1 MSAAATIPARS
12 RVLSA
17 GRLRRRVGRAALYA
31 AVVWLALVFGIPLF
45 WTVSSSLKHVSELM
59 VFPPQFLPAA
69 PRFENYPRAWN
80 FVPFGALYTN
90 TATVAVLGT
99 LGAVL
104 SACLVAYGF
113 ARGNFPGRNFLF
125 YVVLTTL
132 MLPSEVTIIPKFL
145 LFKQI
150 GWLDTLNPL
159 IVPDWFGGGAFNIF
173 LLRQFFM
180 TIPRTFDEAAKVDGA
195 GSFRILWA
203 ILLPLCGP
211 ALITVAILT
220 FLNHWND
227 FFEPLIYLHSP
238 QNLTLSLGLRHFLIS
253 PSDGGEPKDHLLMA
267 AVLMAAFP
275 CIVLF
280 FVAQRYFVR
289 GIVMSGIKG

>member
-12 RVLSA
+12 RILSA

-80 FVPFGALYTN
+80 FVPFGAFYTN

>member
-1 MSAAATIPARS
+1 MSAAVSAPARAGA
-12 RVLSA
+12 VSA
-17 GRLRRRVGRAALYA
+17 GRLKRHAGRAVLYLVVGSL
-31 AVVWLALVFGIPLF
+31 AVVFGVPLF
-45 WTVSSSLKHVSELM
+45 WTISSSLKHVSELM
-59 VFPPQFLPAA
+59 VFPPQFLPASL
-69 PRFENYPRAWN
+69 RFENYPRAWN
-80 FVPFGALYTN
+80 FVPFGSFYWN
-90 TATVAVLGT
+90 TAVVSILGT
-99 LGAVL
+99 SGAVF
-104 SACLVAYGF
+104 SSCLVAYGF
-113 ARGNFPGRNFLF
+113 ARGNFPGRTVLF

-145 LFKQI
+145 IFKEL
-150 GWLDTLNPL
+150 GWLDTFKPL

-203 ILLPLCGP
+203 ILLPLCTP

-227 FFEPLIYLHSP
+227 FFEPLIYLTSP
-238 QNLTLSLGLRHFLIS
+238 QNLTLSLGLRHFLLT
-253 PSDGGEPKDHLLMA
+253 PEAGGEPKDHLLMA